1 MLEDLFRNRLSPL
14 QPVFPQA
21 AWQGAA
27 GDVSG
32 MPAAGRVKHGVPPP
46 RDSWPG
52 PGRQQ
57 ACRQPRLF
65 VPRLLGAQT
74 ALPHGSTVPGAQ
86 SLCGAQPL
94 PQIPAKPHRL
104 GQQQAP
110 WGTAGSFGEVGAQE
124 ARKEPEM
131 KPHQP
136 RRLVQEASRW
146 QQHLAL
152 RSQNCWRWEQGSSC
166 PTGPAL
172 GESTGTESNG
182 ISDNPKGPE
191 LLQQVSSQ
199 APAQGMETSSTPCSR

>member
-1 MLEDLFRNRLSPL
+1 MPLNRKVTVLEDLFRNRLSPL

-57 ACRQPRLF
+57 ACRQARLF

-86 SLCGAQPL
+86 SLCWAQPL

-110 WGTAGSFGEVGAQE
+110 RGTAGSFGEVGAQE

-131 KPHQP
+131 KPRQLARCKKPADGNSTLLCVHRTAGGGSREALARQVLLWGNP
-136 RRLVQEASRW
+136 RVPKAMGSQTTPRVLSSSSR
-146 QQHLAL
+146 
-152 RSQNCWRWEQGSSC
+152 
-166 PTGPAL
+166 
-172 GESTGTESNG
+172 
-182 ISDNPKGPE
+182 
-191 LLQQVSSQ
+191 
-199 APAQGMETSSTPCSR
+199 